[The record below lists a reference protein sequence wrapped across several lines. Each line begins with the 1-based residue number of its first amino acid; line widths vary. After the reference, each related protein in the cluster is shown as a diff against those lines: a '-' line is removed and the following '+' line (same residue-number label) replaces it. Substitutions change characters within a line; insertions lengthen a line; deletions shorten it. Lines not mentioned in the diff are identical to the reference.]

1 VVRPGPDPQS
11 SDPSCRGP
19 RRVALAAVLFL
30 VVVAAGCRGAKPAAV
45 LPSRSHGAV
54 EIRLE
59 CAATP
64 EERQKGLMF
73 RSSLSE
79 GEGMLFV
86 LRAEDNPSFW
96 MKNTYV
102 SLDIFFLDKDGRVV
116 DLLERL
122 KPCPEDPCPVYAS
135 SAPCQ
140 YALEVAG
147 GTASRHGIRKGDR
160 IELRLPR
167 GTDCAPR

>member
-1 VVRPGPDPQS
+1 MIRPGADPQS
-11 SDPSCRGP
+11 SDPRCRGP
-19 RRVALAAVLFL
+19 RRVWLTAVVFLAVAAV
-30 VVVAAGCRGAKPAAV
+30 GCGGAQPAAV
-45 LPSRSHGAV
+45 LPSRSQGAV

-64 EERQKGLMF
+64 EERQRGLMF
-73 RSSLSE
+73 RSNLGE
-79 GEGMLFV
+79 GEGMLFI
-86 LRAEDNPSFW
+86 LRGEDNPSFW

-116 DLLERL
+116 DLVERL
-122 KPCPEDPCPVYAS
+122 RPCPEDPCPFYAS

-167 GTDCAPR
+167 GTDCAPK